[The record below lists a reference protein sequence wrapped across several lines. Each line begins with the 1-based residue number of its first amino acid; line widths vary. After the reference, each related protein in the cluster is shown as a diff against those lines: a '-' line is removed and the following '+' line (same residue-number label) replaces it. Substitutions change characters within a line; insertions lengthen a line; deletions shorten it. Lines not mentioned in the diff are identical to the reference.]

1 MIGLFHITML
11 NKKYKLQDTLDVY
24 ISEINHER
32 ILITFHRM
40 TTRERKEIITQK
52 VVAEFL
58 ALLNGKETAHEILN
72 KLGNFKEEDATNLLT
87 FLQKEHF
94 ACEAMN
100 ILTNDRYSRQIAY
113 FDDMVMNHSGI
124 ESQSLLQNRHVAII
138 GCGAVTGAI
147 AETLARAGVER
158 FTLVDSKKVK
168 DSDLIRHLFCRLSDI
183 GRNKVDVL
191 SDYLKRINKKI
202 ETTTFNEMLIPQ
214 TDLDKWIS
222 NNIDLVING
231 CDEPYIGHTSLKLGR
246 YLNKKKIPMYVMG
259 GFDAHL
265 MSSGELVFPPKTPCI
280 DCCQQTFQKALT
292 NWKPTY
298 TDIDDP
304 EKLINSDF
312 VNKDLIR
319 EISNIGGS
327 GGLSSMSLFSAN
339 LSCLRIIQFLVG
351 DKNFDFKTER
361 YEYLLEQGIF
371 TKFEMLKQKNKCPI
385 CNE

>member
-1 MIGLFHITML
+1 
-11 NKKYKLQDTLDVY
+11 
-24 ISEINHER
+24 
-32 ILITFHRM
+32 
-40 TTRERKEIITQK
+40 
-52 VVAEFL
+52 
-58 ALLNGKETAHEILN
+58 
-72 KLGNFKEEDATNLLT
+72 
-87 FLQKEHF
+87 
-94 ACEAMN
+94 
-100 ILTNDRYSRQIAY
+100 
-113 FDDMVMNHSGI
+113 
-124 ESQSLLQNRHVAII
+124 
-138 GCGAVTGAI
+138 
-147 AETLARAGVER
+147 
-158 FTLVDSKKVK
+158 
-168 DSDLIRHLFCRLSDI
+168 
-183 GRNKVDVL
+183 
-191 SDYLKRINKKI
+191 
-202 ETTTFNEMLIPQ
+202 
-214 TDLDKWIS
+214 
-222 NNIDLVING
+222 
-231 CDEPYIGHTSLKLGR
+231 
-246 YLNKKKIPMYVMG
+246 MG